1 MSWLDFL
8 PVAIGIAAGL
18 GCFVL
23 GWIGGWTARR
33 KRWERT
39 GQI

>member
-1 MSWLDFL
+1 MSETAVLAVTHL
-8 PVAIGIAAGL
+8 ATGV

-39 GQI
+39 GKV